1 MNKNYLIIFSLL
13 FITSCGTPGS
23 ALLGPAFTGATT
35 KSLTQASVS
44 FGTNQILRKV
54 QETSK
59 VSKTRV
65 TNLVKKIE
73 NLSNSSRKTN
83 LLNFHN

>member
-13 FITSCGTPGS
+13 FITICGTPGS

-59 VSKTRV
+59 ISKTRV